1 MERQLPS
8 PADAQPQYRVK
19 VEERFWHA
27 LYLPLAR
34 LVQRIAERVTILQGG
49 RLAIY
54 LLYSFMTLLLLLVW
68 VL

>member
-1 MERQLPS
+1 MPS
-8 PADAQPQYRVK
+8 DAKPQYRVK
-19 VEERFWHA
+19 VEERFWYA